1 LESGGARA
9 EIDTTTLVLGE
20 WGKLVI
26 LSEGELVVFV
36 VLAMC
41 RSEAIGALLI
51 AK

>member
-9 EIDTTTLVLGE
+9 EIDTTTLILGE

-26 LSEGELVVFV
+26 LNEGALAVFA

-41 RSEAIGALLI
+41 RSEATGVLLI